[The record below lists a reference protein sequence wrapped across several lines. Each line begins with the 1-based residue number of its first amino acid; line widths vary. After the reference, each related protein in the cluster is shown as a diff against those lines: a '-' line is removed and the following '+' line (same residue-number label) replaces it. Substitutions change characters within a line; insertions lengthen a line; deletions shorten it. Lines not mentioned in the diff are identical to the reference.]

1 MFFYRKV
8 SSSKKI
14 IFIDFLTTIYI
25 TMRIMKFYWLL
36 ATVPFFAVSCVSNG
50 KYQASQQELKSVRGD
65 SAQLANKVSTLESSV
80 TQLKTQVTSLTGQ
93 VSDLSFKAGQYST
106 DAANK
111 AAQLN
116 SSKEQLIQLQ
126 ALMDQQKKSIEDIRK
141 KMSDALVGFNSKEL
155 TVAVKNGKVYVSLQ
169 ESLLFPSGSAT
180 VNPKGAQALG
190 KLAAVLNVNPDINVD
205 IEGHTDS
212 IPIRSSL
219 YPDNWALSTA
229 RAVSI
234 VRVLVKNYLVDP
246 ARLVASGHSQYD
258 PVESNST
265 PEGRTQNR
273 RTEIILSPNLN
284 ELYKLLGTSGS

>member
-1 MFFYRKV
+1 M
-8 SSSKKI
+8 SIQKKH
-14 IFIDFLTTIYI
+14 
-25 TMRIMKFYWLL
+25 
-36 ATVPFFAVSCVSNG
+36 VVVFAAIALFMGGCVSNS
-50 KYQASQQELKSVRGD
+50 KFAASQQALQSARDD
-65 SAQLANKVSTLESSV
+65 SAKLAGKVSTLESGV
-80 TQLKTQVTSLTGQ
+80 TQLKTQVSSLNAQ
-93 VSDLSFKAGQYST
+93 VSDLAFKAGQYST

-111 AAQLN
+111 ASQLN
-116 SSKEQLIQLQ
+116 QSKEELAAQQVHLMQLQ
-126 ALMDQQKKSIEDIRK
+126 ALMDQQKKAIEDIRK

-155 TVAVKNGKVYVSLQ
+155 TVAIKNGKVYVSLQ

-180 VNPKGAQALG
+180 VNPKGIQALG

-234 VRVLVKNYLVDP
+234 VRVLVKNYQVDP
-246 ARLVASGHSQYD
+246 VRLVASGQSQYD

-265 PEGRTQNR
+265 PQGRTQNR
-273 RTEIILSPNLN
+273 RTDIILSPKLD
-284 ELYKLLGTSGS
+284 ELYKLLGTPGS